1 MSVKIYKC
9 CKCKSTESIWSF
21 KTSAM
26 RNKIYLCWDHLQ
38 EVESKAAERGEINLF
53 NNK

>member
-1 MSVKIYKC
+1 MATKVLKC

-26 RNKIYLCWDHLQ
+26 RNKIYVCWECLG
-38 EVESKAAERGEINLF
+38 ECEAKAAERGLTNLF